1 MRSNVT
7 PPAVKS
13 ELLII
18 YPSYEY
24 GVGVE
29 SQNNVRFLSAGQ
41 GGQIRSDSCCPRC
54 STFGRQTARTW
65 KIMYLG
71 GVKSRSIPA
80 PLRLGVA
87 RSLCNNFDSN
97 PQVYL
102 EKFYRKLIGVI
113 DLLKYH
119 HSSLQ
124 IFLFKIENRG
134 NFILVQCRSGLRR

>member
-1 MRSNVT
+1 MELRKSKECGAT
-7 PPAVKS
+7 LHQS

-29 SQNNVRFLSAGQ
+29 FQNNVRFLSAGQ
-41 GGQIRSDSCCPRC
+41 GGQIRSDSCC
-54 STFGRQTARTW
+54 
-65 KIMYLG
+65 
-71 GVKSRSIPA
+71 SIPA

-97 PQVYL
+97 PQEYL
-102 EKFYRKLIGVI
+102 EKFSRKFIEVI
-113 DLLKYH
+113 DLLKYY
-119 HSSLQ
+119 HSILQ

-134 NFILVQCRSGLRR
+134 NFIRKCFYPAKARIE